1 MLESI
6 SSIVSHFPDIFHIIW
21 TYFGFLDTT
30 AKFGGKLSYVYCGS
44 YGYAIF
50 SPFHYYM
57 LAGLEFHLLSDI
69 FWYQHPATLLYYTF
83 SHINSHT
90 MYVPTNIKS
99 YPSTG
104 PSHSDMPPCIES
116 ALYPFFSSAW
126 AAYRLRIPCSHIV
139 ITVLSFGTSK
149 LNDE

>member
-50 SPFHYYM
+50 SPF
-57 LAGLEFHLLSDI
+57 
-69 FWYQHPATLLYYTF
+69 LYYTF

-139 ITVLSFGTSK
+139 ITVLSFWTSK